1 MPGGRVTIASLLAAT
16 AAGVPLNPDLAAEVH
31 TLIKA
36 LKENM
41 EPALTKAS
49 EGVVALNQKVSN
61 LAGAPQYGL
70 DQYLSQGNFKVEV
83 DGMEIE
89 NTKFVRVAGINSES
103 EVLEVTQ
110 GDDKHKMFQPGKT
123 SFGKVELTRVY
134 NQVDHFYRWRKN
146 IERGTVERRNV
157 VVHMMLPDHET
168 TARKIMLHECFPSK
182 WEFPELFAGT
192 VGAPASSHGT
202 GQSLGTS
209 EPPAVA
215 LEKSTL
221 TCSWVTEA

>member
-1 MPGGRVTIASLLAAT
+1 MPGGRVTIASLLATT
-16 AAGVPLNPDLAAEVH
+16 AAGVPVNPDLAAEVH

-36 LKENM
+36 MKENM
-41 EPALTKAS
+41 EPALTKATP
-49 EGVVALNQKVSN
+49 LNQKVSN

-110 GDDKHKMFQPGKT
+110 GDDKHKMYQPGKT
-123 SFGKVELTRVY
+123 SFGKVEMTRVY
-134 NQVDHFYRWRKN
+134 NQVDHFYRWRKA
-146 IERGTVERRNV
+146 IEAGTVERRNV

-192 VGAPASSHGT
+192 LGAPSSSHES
-202 GQSLGTS
+202 GQSQETS

-215 LEKSTL
+215 LEKITL